1 MNTGPTTSGEE
12 RVEPV
17 PQASTARVTIQDVAA
32 LAGLSI
38 CTVSR
43 ALRQLPNVSEQAKA
57 RVSEAAAQLGYK
69 ASSAASRLAG
79 GITGSVAIIAP
90 TATAWFF
97 ARAVEA
103 AEEVFADSGYD
114 TVLISLR
121 NRPSVQQKL
130 FGDLKGLAQRVDGV
144 LLLNIALDEAEMAAL
159 AGSGLA
165 VASVGMHDVPWDNVG
180 IDNEEAARAAT
191 DHLLGLGHTDLAIL
205 AGRETGAPSLVT
217 ASERRRG
224 FERALAGHG
233 LRADPDLVVD
243 AGSSIEGGRLA
254 MVELVENRRMPSAI
268 FAGCDETAFG
278 ALMALQEFGLSA
290 PENVSIIGI
299 DDHQMSW
306 YLGLTTMAQ
315 PVADQGAFAAN
326 LLIDRLHRS
335 GLPNPPHA
343 VPASN
348 HLLETKLVE
357 RKSTTLH

>member
-1 MNTGPTTSGEE
+1 M
-12 RVEPV
+12 
-17 PQASTARVTIQDVAA
+17 PQANTPRVRIQDVAA
-32 LAGLSI
+32 LSGLSI

-43 ALRQLPNVSEQAKA
+43 ALRQLPNVSEHA
-57 RVSEAAAQLGYK
+57 RGRARDAAAKLGYK

-79 GITGSVAIIAP
+79 GSTGSVAIIAP

-103 AEEVFADSGYD
+103 AEEVFADGGYD

-121 NRPSVQQKL
+121 NRSGVQPKL
-130 FGDLKGLAQRVDGV
+130 FGDLAGLAQRVDGV
-144 LLLNIALDEAEMAAL
+144 LLLNIALGETEMAAL
-159 AGSGLA
+159 AESGLA
-165 VASVGMHDVPWDNVG
+165 VASVGMHGVPWDNVG
-180 IDNEEAARAAT
+180 IDNAEAARAAAT
-191 DHLLGLGHTDLAIL
+191 HLLELGHRDLAIL
-205 AGRETGAPSLVT
+205 AGSETGAPTVVT

-224 FERALAGHG
+224 FELALADHG
-233 LRADPDLVVD
+233 LTVDPDRVID

-254 MVELVENRRMPSAI
+254 MVKLIESGRMPSAV

-278 ALMALQEFGLSA
+278 ALMALRESGLSA

-306 YLGLTTMAQ
+306 FLGLTTMAQ
-315 PVADQGAFAAN
+315 PVADQGAFAAT

-335 GLPNPPHA
+335 GLPNPPFA
-343 VPASN
+343 GPPSN

-357 RKSTTLH
+357 RNSTRGR